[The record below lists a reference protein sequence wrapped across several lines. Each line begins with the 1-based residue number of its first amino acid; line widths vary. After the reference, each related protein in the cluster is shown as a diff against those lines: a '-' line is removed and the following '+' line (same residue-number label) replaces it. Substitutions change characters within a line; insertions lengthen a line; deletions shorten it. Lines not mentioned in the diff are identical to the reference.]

1 MSPVIIIW
9 PANGWRDQTISESLL
24 LWLRTR
30 HNARFLLETPQTPTT
45 ENSVD
50 EWETLP
56 DIWPGQRIESVLNQS
71 LASIWSM
78 NWKSWISYWCWTT
91 HCQRRTQK
99 NQVTEGGDK
108 AFVLIIDLIV
118 FSVSPSLCV
127 LVPLIGE
134 TFERS
139 HICMFLEYHEFSCII
154 SPLSWWHVAYK
165 DVKDILL
172 KGSSPS
178 L

>member
-1 MSPVIIIW
+1 MAW
-9 PANGWRDQTISESLL
+9 PEDRICVKSKSCKHMINELEIMNILLMLNHSLSK
-24 LWLRTR
+24 
-30 HNARFLLETPQTPTT
+30 
-45 ENSVD
+45 EN
-50 EWETLP
+50 P
-56 DIWPGQRIESVLNQS
+56 
-71 LASIWSM
+71 
-78 NWKSWISYWCWTT
+78 
-91 HCQRRTQK
+91 K
-99 NQVTEGGDK
+99 NQVTEGDDK

-165 DVKDILL
+165 DLKDILL